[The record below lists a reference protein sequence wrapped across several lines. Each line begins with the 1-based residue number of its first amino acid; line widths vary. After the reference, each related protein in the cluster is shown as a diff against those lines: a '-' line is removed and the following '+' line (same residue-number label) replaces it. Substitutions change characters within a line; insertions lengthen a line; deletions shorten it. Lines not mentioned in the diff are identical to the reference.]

1 MRLASKT
8 TWEADRPIAP
18 SLKRVRPWDCLKASA
33 ACGAVFFL
41 LALELA
47 WRSAPGFPAPP
58 GSLGHHLWNWALLSA
73 HTVAP
78 AFFQAEAAAYSAFW
92 AGLLADGRAS
102 AVIGRVACAAACALA
117 LAGLLAWRLLR
128 ATDGLIHLR
137 GAKRHEGAEAARAIN
152 RRLAARARLRPDH
165 DIAPGVAYPADM
177 WTRHLLLVGGVGSGK
192 STVIKPLIDKVIR
205 ADEKLILFDPKGEFT
220 KAFGQPALM
229 APWDARSFS
238 WDIGADMR
246 NVGDMRR
253 FAAALVKEG
262 QDPMWANAARQLLVG
277 FMIYLRESRGSLWGW
292 AELADMLSTPQ
303 EDLLAIM
310 WRYNREAVRAV
321 ERVSVTTH
329 GILINLAAFCSSIYD
344 LAEAWG
350 DAPPERRI
358 SFVDWVHNAGP
369 AHRQIILQGH
379 GSYPDLTKGYLE
391 GVFGVI
397 SAIVNSTEM
406 DDDPSRK
413 LWIIA
418 DEFAQAGKIPIRPLF
433 EVGRS
438 RGVRCVVACQDFAQV
453 EEVHGKE
460 AVKALVS
467 MCGAILVG
475 QVGQGETAEA
485 LAKALGSREVE
496 RQNVSATSGGAPG
509 ASGSRTLSYS
519 RDELFIYKPSELG
532 SRLGLDAERG
542 GVVMALAMEGDAY
555 ELFWPHFKM
564 ARARAAHEPAAWT
577 LGAPAGLDSRA
588 AVDSRERAL
597 AEIRGDWDHGVSD
610 EPEHFRW
617 RAGPL
622 HEPSGLAVGEAESSA
637 RVSKELS
644 GAGQTDWAKEDD
656 FALYDGLFGLDESSS
671 KSTAT
676 NSRNARQEPS
686 PAG

>member
-1 MRLASKT
+1 MARD
-8 TWEADRPIAP
+8 TWSDWGGGVPRAP
-18 SLKRVRPWDCLKASA
+18 SLKRTRPGAWLAASA
-33 ACGAVFFL
+33 LLGAVFFVAT
-41 LALELA
+41 LALLWRPLPGLA
-47 WRSAPGFPAPP
+47 APP
-58 GSLGHHLWNWALLSA
+58 GGLGYHLGSWLSCAASLLLPSVFA
-73 HTVAP
+73 SD
-78 AFFQAEAAAYSAFW
+78 AAAYGADIRRL
-92 AGLLADGRAS
+92 AADGQAWGLF
-102 AVIGRVACAAACALA
+102 GRVAVAAVCAFIPLAALA
-117 LAGLLAWRLLR
+117 RSYL
-128 ATDGLIHLR
+128 TPEDGLIHLR
-137 GAKRHEGAEAARAIN
+137 GAKRFEGAAARRELI
-152 RRLAARARLRPDH
+152 RKLAARVRLRPDH
-165 DIAPGVAYPADM
+165 EIAPGIPYPADL
-177 WTRHLLLVGGVGSGK
+177 WTRHVLLVGGVGSGK
-192 STVIKPLIDKVIR
+192 STVIRPLIDRVIK
-205 ADEKLILFDPKGEFT
+205 ANEKLILFDPKGEFT
-220 KAFGQPALM
+220 AAFEEPALM
-229 APWDARSFS
+229 APWDSRSFS

-253 FAAALVKEG
+253 FAAGLIREG

-321 ERVSVTTH
+321 ERLSVTTH

-344 LAEAWG
+344 LAAAWG
-350 DAPPERRI
+350 DTPPERRI
-358 SFVDWVHNAGP
+358 SFVDWIRNAGP

-379 GSYPDLTKGYLE
+379 GSYPELTKGYLE
-391 GVFGVI
+391 CVFGVI
-397 SAIVNSTEM
+397 SAIVNSAEI

-485 LAKALGSREVE
+485 LAKALGAHEVE

-509 ASGSRTLSYS
+509 GTGSRTLSYN

-542 GVVMALAMEGDAY
+542 GVVMALALEGNAY
-555 ELFWPHFKM
+555 ELFWPHFAMSAK
-564 ARARAAHEPAAWT
+564 RPAHEPAAWT
-577 LGAPAGLDSRA
+577 LGPPGMGNPLASEEPPAGPGSDPGADR
-588 AVDSRERAL
+588 DQGGL
-597 AEIRGDWDHGVSD
+597 AP
-610 EPEHFRW
+610 EPAGFAW
-617 RAGPL
+617 SAGPIL
-622 HEPSGLAVGEAESSA
+622 EPLASAAGGSDSPPDSDKPLAGETGETA
-637 RVSKELS
+637 
-644 GAGQTDWAKEDD
+644 DD
-656 FALYDGLFGLDESSS
+656 LALCDYLFGLDGAPSDSAGSAPDGDDKEP
-671 KSTAT
+671 
-676 NSRNARQEPS
+676 SRNA
-686 PAG
+686 